1 MNFLSHCLSPNVK
14 VNMAY
19 YFKSSFLLCD
29 ILTTSLLR
37 FLSRFYE
44 LSWKNV
50 YIILYCPSKVFG
62 FLWDMERKSWM
73 YDVIFWFDSSKYWCH
88 ILLCFLALI
97 LGICMNYHQVTRQL
111 YTPYNIRVF
120 ARKKVQAKCF
130 KICHFSC
137 RAISYTQVRYSKFW
151 AQTQKLRG
159 VR

>member
-1 MNFLSHCLSPNVK
+1 MSFEIPTLFSCGRENSTFVKYTVTRHQNFSKRGLTEEKIAMNFLSHCLSPNVK

-62 FLWDMERKSWM
+62 FL
-73 YDVIFWFDSSKYWCH
+73 
-88 ILLCFLALI
+88 
-97 LGICMNYHQVTRQL
+97 
-111 YTPYNIRVF
+111 
-120 ARKKVQAKCF
+120 
-130 KICHFSC
+130 
-137 RAISYTQVRYSKFW
+137 
-151 AQTQKLRG
+151 
-159 VR
+159 